1 MAFLNKCDELQILVL
16 VLPPHST
23 HQLQPL
29 DVGLF
34 QPLSTAY
41 SLEVNNFLTKGLGM
55 VSMTKRKFWSL
66 FLPAW
71 KKAFTETNIR
81 SASAKAGIW
90 PVDHK
95 QVVNAI
101 IQPST
106 PPQIQIE
113 LTHCL
118 KTPLSSKSICQFQIS
133 YQDDPTNEKL
143 QLLFKANECLAAQHA
158 VDEHT
163 K

>member
-101 IQPST
+101 I
-106 PPQIQIE
+106 
-113 LTHCL
+113 
-118 KTPLSSKSICQFQIS
+118 
-133 YQDDPTNEKL
+133 
-143 QLLFKANECLAAQHA
+143 
-158 VDEHT
+158 
-163 K
+163 